1 EKEEKK
7 EETVEIPG
15 DAGQLFL
22 VKVETEGIG
31 LVAAAKEGEALEFDE
46 QMTSSSAYMNVPAG
60 TVLKI
65 GAKDSV
71 DDYVSYL
78 NNLVVNFNILI
89 EQFFK
94 CGITP
99 INH

>member
-1 EKEEKK
+1 MIK
-7 EETVEIPG
+7 
-15 DAGQLFL
+15 
-22 VKVETEGIG
+22 
-31 LVAAAKEGEALEFDE
+31 
-46 QMTSSSAYMNVPAG
+46 
-60 TVLKI
+60 
-65 GAKDSV
+65 V